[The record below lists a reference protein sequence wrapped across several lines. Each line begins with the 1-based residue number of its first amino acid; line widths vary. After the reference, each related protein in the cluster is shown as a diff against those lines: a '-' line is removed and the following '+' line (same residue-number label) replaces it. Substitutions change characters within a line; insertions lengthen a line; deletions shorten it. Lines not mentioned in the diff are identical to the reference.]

1 MLKKPDCNIS
11 LDRSGAWIKLKSFNR
26 NGTDTTTETLANVN
40 DSLKRAAETRVDK
53 NKNPWNISRTMNIT
67 IQHSIRKF
75 DNSML
80 NLLLELK
87 TTLETFNMSYSGNV
101 YTVDRQAHTVT
112 QWNIN
117 DGIVTE
123 SNSLEYDE
131 NKTHDV
137 QKLVFPH
144 GTVTVY

>member
-1 MLKKPDCNIS
+1 M
-11 LDRSGAWIKLKSFNR
+11 
-26 NGTDTTTETLANVN
+26 NV
-40 DSLKRAAETRVDK
+40 
-53 NKNPWNISRTMNIT
+53 T